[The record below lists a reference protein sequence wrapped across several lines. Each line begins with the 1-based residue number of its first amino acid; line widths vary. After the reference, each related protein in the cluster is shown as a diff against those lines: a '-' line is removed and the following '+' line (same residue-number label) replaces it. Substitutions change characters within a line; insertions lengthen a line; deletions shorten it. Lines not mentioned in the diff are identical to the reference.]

1 MTATF
6 CLDRTRWLLKND
18 KRLFY
23 LRNNSVIKQS
33 TITLTQRDWI
43 MDRTT
48 RILLVI
54 FVLIPAMAGA
64 QQTQAPIP
72 APPSP
77 AIVPVPDST
86 TSAIKNNADTT
97 PQSLPK
103 TPIPD
108 TRTSAAKNNAD
119 TMPSSPAKIA
129 MRGQPDESASPGTG
143 LPNQGS
149 AWISPQ
155 PQSPATVVPLAYPA
169 TRIEIASRVE
179 DLIRDAATLRT
190 QGNLSKAMELYNE
203 AITLAPRYAETYRQ
217 RALTLLRLGDRVQAQ
232 IDYGRF
238 LELDPQ
244 AQPQVKDEIQLFA
257 QSGYARVGETE
268 VALNTTY
275 STSLPAPPP
284 AASLPPSPFGTPVVA
299 LVAQPAAYNPA
310 KQSDLNYSIA
320 RDDFQRG
327 NYNGAY
333 QWALRANEAMPQAR
347 IHALMGQILFAQ
359 GFYSGAASEARAA
372 VAMAPSIDWTTLYGF
387 YDYKM
392 PQFSAQFRALE
403 DYVRQNPS
411 SSDARFLLGYEH
423 LILGQADMAHA
434 QMSIAAVLEP
444 VDVVPISVLAR
455 DGVEIVGGRE
465 LMTKNMQKREG
476 ISFTGETATATTEAP
491 PQPHMA
497 TAPTKTEVK

>member
-1 MTATF
+1 M
-6 CLDRTRWLLKND
+6 
-18 KRLFY
+18 
-23 LRNNSVIKQS
+23 
-33 TITLTQRDWI
+33 
-43 MDRTT
+43 
-48 RILLVI
+48 LV
-54 FVLIPAMAGA
+54 PAIAGA
-64 QQTQAPIP
+64 QQTQAPTP

-77 AIVPVPDST
+77 ATV
-86 TSAIKNNADTT
+86 
-97 PQSLPK
+97 
-103 TPIPD
+103 PIPD
-108 TRTSAAKNNAD
+108 NGISATKNNGD
-119 TMPSSPAKIA
+119 TMPSSSAKSA
-129 MRGQPDESASPGTG
+129 MRGQPDESASPGTA

-149 AWISPQ
+149 AWISP
-155 PQSPATVVPLAYPA
+155 PPSTPAAGVPLAYPA
-169 TRIEIASRVE
+169 TRIASASRVE

-203 AITLAPRYAETYRQ
+203 ALALAPRYAETYRQ
-217 RALTLLRLGDRVQAQ
+217 RALTLVRLGDRVQAQ

-244 AQPQVKDEIQLFA
+244 AQPRVKDEIQLFA
-257 QSGYARVGETE
+257 QSGYSRVGETE
-268 VALNTTY
+268 VALNT
-275 STSLPAPPP
+275 PNIPPL
-284 AASLPPSPFGTPVVA
+284 AASLPSAPFGPTVVA
-299 LVAQPAAYNPA
+299 LVSPPAAYNPA
-310 KQSDLNYSIA
+310 KQSDMNYSIA
-320 RDDFQRG
+320 RDNFQRG
-327 NYNGAY
+327 DYNGAY
-333 QWALRANEAMPQAR
+333 QWALRANVAMPQAR
-347 IHALMGQILFAQ
+347 NHALMGQILFAQ
-359 GFYSGAASEARAA
+359 GFYSGAAAEARAA

-444 VDVVPISVLAR
+444 VDVVPMSMLAR

-491 PQPHMA
+491 PQPRTA
-497 TAPTKTEVK
+497 AAPTKTEVK